1 MEECQL
7 HLFINR
13 LKHPLLAIIAFF
25 FPKKSQ
31 EVILSVFVFYFI
43 CMSPSIMKS
52 LCNIHVCL
60 PYIISSISRPCFPT
74 Y

>member
-25 FPKKSQ
+25 FSQ
-31 EVILSVFVFYFI
+31 EIPGGNS
-43 CMSPSIMKS
+43 
-52 LCNIHVCL
+52 
-60 PYIISSISRPCFPT
+60 
-74 Y
+74 